1 LTTNGTASAARSGL
15 NCVPDAPAIP
25 SSTPDTCAIA
35 LPLPAGV
42 TTGFELA
49 ITAGDGDVRVSEVT
63 LNGAPNAVP
72 PPSIPC
78 REDLVQIDGSPV
90 GVTIEGPLAELRA
103 GLAVP
108 VTFCDTAV
116 LASGWHELAAAPG
129 VPLNVVRLSA
139 LGGRQPVEATAVGAD
154 TVSSTETSLDI
165 RIDGT
170 APAWLISGQAMSSY
184 WDARS
189 DGDEL
194 GAPVELDTQAA
205 WRVPAGTTRS
215 VAASFSAQPPY
226 RITLWLSFLAL
237 GAACSII
244 VVDPQIRARRVS
256 SSRPVDRRAWLIA
269 FEVVAVLFGFGVGRV
284 LQAAIV
290 VAAIVAFRR
299 RWVPPSVVVLTAAAL
314 VVVAVAAV
322 VPPFGPAL
330 QPVDPAWPL
339 RRDTAHFLALQAGV
353 LLVAGLVGFARI
365 QLLGRDAPAPAE
377 LVRGDEDAGSADGA
391 SPTGA

>member
-1 LTTNGTASAARSGL
+1 
-15 NCVPDAPAIP
+15 
-25 SSTPDTCAIA
+25 
-35 LPLPAGV
+35 
-42 TTGFELA
+42 
-49 ITAGDGDVRVSEVT
+49 
-63 LNGAPNAVP
+63 
-72 PPSIPC
+72 
-78 REDLVQIDGSPV
+78 
-90 GVTIEGPLAELRA
+90 
-103 GLAVP
+103 
-108 VTFCDTAV
+108 
-116 LASGWHELAAAPG
+116 
-129 VPLNVVRLSA
+129 
-139 LGGRQPVEATAVGAD
+139 
-154 TVSSTETSLDI
+154 
-165 RIDGT
+165 
-170 APAWLISGQAMSSY
+170 
-184 WDARS
+184 
-189 DGDEL
+189 
-194 GAPVELDTQAA
+194 
-205 WRVPAGTTRS
+205 
-215 VAASFSAQPPY
+215 
-226 RITLWLSFLAL
+226 
-237 GAACSII
+237 
-244 VVDPQIRARRVS
+244 
-256 SSRPVDRRAWLIA
+256 VDRRAWLIA